1 MKWLRSCVQRAHVGA
16 AALGCPAER
25 SSAQRLL
32 LCAALVSL
40 ALSLAARAEL
50 ARWVQ
55 DIDAV
60 SALRAVFFR
69 TVPLPS
75 GPVTVRRPPRETRE
89 ELTKLLATKPT
100 DADWLALRA
109 REAEQQLDF
118 TAAEADWKR
127 QARSASGNLALAD
140 YYHRRNQ
147 PREEITALA
156 AVATAA
162 SPRSERLVPP
172 SQQRSWRALERIF
185 ALIDAHALS
194 ADVSVK
200 HYQTWMA
207 RYPKEAGVYHR
218 FFTFLLARKDFA
230 AAEKHI
236 AAYQQAFPDDRVF
249 PVRARASLAHARGAE
264 GEALALYEQS
274 YDPLWPPELVRSY
287 FALLGET
294 RNLRTFLDRTRAAIA
309 ASPDDVVA
317 TSRLF
322 YYYQQ
327 QGNPAAARRALIEFR
342 LRKESRRAAWTANDL
357 WVLAQLLEGIQ
368 DSNEAA
374 RAYYAL
380 YSLPGTAPADTEKAL
395 AGLVRLLFESPAH
408 SVRFGS
414 GDLTFYKDIA
424 TLDSGPGF
432 LNGILSLIFNSVSP
446 AERYAVQEQ
455 SSVAY
460 FHRAQAAE
468 LLALFELRYPQSAE
482 RPALRTRLI
491 EVYALYGD
499 ADALIAA
506 AQKFLADFP
515 SAPQRTRVALLMA
528 EGYARKDQTREEFA
542 AYDALLEE
550 LAARAD
556 RVPLG
561 AGASSQPQY
570 VREEEGE
577 SEGGSESEDS
587 GARWRQP
594 EGPAVRSPEY
604 ARVLDRYIARLT
616 SKRQPLQV
624 LAIYRREIVRNPT
637 DPGLYERLA
646 SFLEQNN
653 MGRDLEETYRRAMRQ
668 FQDRSWYHKLARWYL
683 RRKRDAA
690 FEQLTQEVTAA
701 FSGSDLEQYFRE
713 TASRGIG
720 PQLYLRVNLYA
731 HQRFPHNLS
740 FVHNLLRA
748 YSSDLTRDHAAWE
761 RLIREY
767 WFYEEGLRSRL
778 FEDLSRHGQLD
789 SEVSAALALGM
800 ATSGGKWPDLARTN
814 PAVARFL
821 GEAAAWQS
829 HFESAAPVLGALAA
843 EHPGDA
849 DLGRRSA
856 SIYRSLA
863 AFDSQNTDLAAGVEQ
878 NLARFDPRDRATLA
892 RVGEV
897 YADCEL
903 LEKSR
908 PWWNRIAA
916 VEPGKADGYLE
927 SATVFWDYY
936 QFDDA
941 LRLIGEG
948 RKKLNKPSLYAYE
961 AGAIRENQRD
971 YRRAI
976 EEYMQGAREQPHM
989 QAYQRLMTLARRP
1002 AHRPLVEEATINAV
1016 AGPNPSAAAL
1026 NLRVALLEEQN
1037 RRDDL
1042 EKLLGSMVE
1051 SASSFDILENV
1062 EQIASRQGFDALR
1075 RRTLERRIALLSD
1088 PVERLRL
1095 RLALVGFHE
1104 GRKDVDSARREIEAV
1119 YAENSK
1125 VLGVVRAVV
1134 DFHWR
1139 HENHARAIEVLTQAA
1154 AASHPALRRQ
1164 FTFEAARK
1172 STASRQFEQAR
1183 KFLEPL
1189 LKDDPFNGEYLAAQ
1203 ADTYASARDDK
1214 GLRDFYL
1221 ATITAMKSAPL
1232 PVADRNARIAALRR
1246 GLIPALTRLKDFT
1259 GAVDQYIEIINR
1271 YPEDEGLVSEAARY
1285 ALEHNLRDRLL
1296 ADYAKTESD
1305 SPRDFRW
1312 PMVVA
1317 RLQTHFE
1324 DYSAAIAAY
1333 SRATRIRPDRSDL
1346 FNARGILEERLM
1358 RFDEALATYERL
1370 YELSYKNPQWME
1382 KVALVRARK
1391 GETEAA
1397 VAALRTALV
1406 EGRPERRGNFF
1417 EVARR
1422 LESWNMLPQARTFA
1436 ERGVVMAG
1444 DKLLFYEL
1452 PGAVLYA
1459 RIMTRLRQH
1468 SAALERLSTLVPDS
1482 EIADQDRERFQAVQR
1497 EVGQTV
1503 QRYFSPEERLAF
1515 VAYLEQQQR
1524 AGRNLQ
1530 RDLLPLAQA
1539 AGLADL
1545 EARWRYQVM
1554 MAAPGTQGAET
1565 HYARL
1570 VQLQRSRLQ
1579 FNELGAQ
1586 LEAYHRVHPRAD
1598 YKYLILT
1605 RAADAYRAAGNTD
1618 AEFRVLDARFQAWE
1632 GGGNWERY
1640 FELLL
1645 ARDPARLVALAG
1657 PASGLTEGLRD
1668 AAANYVVEHGSTALA
1683 LQTVT
1688 NRGRGLN
1695 TLWTRAYTGLVGL
1708 HFSETTPSVE
1718 DAFRAALDTRPI
1730 GERIGKPVNRDEAF
1744 AGDLWFYYGS
1754 RYGEFRAL
1762 SKRGDPED
1770 YLPATLEA
1778 RPGYSEAY
1786 FTLADYYQ
1794 ETRQFDRAIADYDHA
1809 LELDASRGAAHHRV
1823 ALILA
1828 QQGRR
1833 EDAAARLRSALVAHQ
1848 HVLDSGRA
1856 LESFWTDTFATLD
1869 TAGRYNLFGPLKPEA
1884 DKLLRSYVRRNGGY
1898 RFEPLLRGIMAAA
1911 GETEGMTWLLD
1922 LARAAPDES
1931 SFLAELLNPR
1941 IVSDERAGMIHR
1953 RLLELRQQKFDTAHG
1968 DARSEAEADLRSA
1981 QLRYMRHLARH
1992 GGEQRARE
2000 LLAAWPESLRQPY
2013 VRDLAPLEIRL
2024 APDAER
2030 LDTLLQRYRF
2040 LPDTAPDTETLLRA
2054 ARGLLALRDA
2064 PGARRVLEFVY
2075 SRELERYNFAAANFL
2090 GLAEVRLEQND
2101 VPAALSLLRRM
2112 NLISGEPF
2120 ENLEAAADLLER
2132 MGRHADAVEFRA
2144 ARTRAFP
2151 WNYEA
2156 RMRLARAQ
2164 SASAAKSQEA
2174 LALLRAVA
2182 LSADAMYSTRV
2193 DASLAW
2199 SHTKGGALASGSAEL
2214 DALASGSLATNPAV
2228 AEQPLWF
2235 QARVEAARSAPL
2247 EQRVK
2252 LLQDAVAIHPDST
2265 TARQSLFA
2273 AALEAGRHQ
2282 FAVAAFERWLLHG
2295 GVASDEPPQ
2304 EADAESSGRQAGA
2317 DTEDAFEEERYDYS
2331 NERYEADRF
2340 LGDGGLDRRQ
2350 RAQMAVRLATAF
2362 EKLGHLNSALGA
2374 LRIAGFLE
2382 TDAAARSQIEQRS
2395 RAVKAG
2401 LARRE
2406 QNARRRPRISPNLEQ
2421 ETVVR
2426 PQLARAAAGKGGQP

>member
-1 MKWLRSCVQRAHVGA
+1 MKWLRDRCAWIA
-16 AALGCPAER
+16 AGT
-25 SSAQRLL
+25 LL
-32 LCAALVSL
+32 VLT
-40 ALSLAARAEL
+40 LAARADL

-55 DIDAV
+55 DIDAA

-75 GPVTVRRPPRETRE
+75 GTVTVRRPPRETRE

-127 QARSASGNLALAD
+127 QARSANGNLALAD

-147 PREEITALA
+147 PREEISALA
-156 AVATAA
+156 AVAAA
-162 SPRSERLVPP
+162 PSPRSERLLPP
-172 SQQRSWRALERIF
+172 AQQRSWRALERVF
-185 ALIDAHALS
+185 ALIDAHALP

-200 HYQTWMA
+200 HYQAWMA
-207 RYPKEAGVYHR
+207 RYPKEAGVSQR
-218 FFTFLLARKDFA
+218 FFNFLLARKDFA
-230 AAEKHI
+230 VAEKHI
-236 AAYQQAFPDDRVF
+236 ATYQLAFPDDRVF

-264 GEALALYEQS
+264 AEALALYEQS

-294 RNLRTFLDRTRAAIA
+294 RNLRMFLDRTRAAIA
-309 ASPDDVVA
+309 ANPDDVVA
-317 TSRLF
+317 ASRLF

-380 YSLPGTAPADTEKAL
+380 YSLPGAAPADTERAL
-395 AGLVRLLFESPAH
+395 AGLIRLLFESPAH

-424 TLDSGPGF
+424 TLDTGPGF

-446 AERYAVQEQ
+446 AERYATQEQ

-468 LLALFELRYPQSAE
+468 LLALFEACYPQSAE

-491 EVYALYGD
+491 EAYALYGD

-570 VREEEGE
+570 ARDEEGD
-577 SEGGSESEDS
+577 SEGEDS

-594 EGPAVRSPEY
+594 EAPGVRSPEY

-624 LAIYRREIVRNPT
+624 LALYRREIVRNPS

-653 MGRDLEETYRRAMRQ
+653 MGRDLEETYRRAMKQ

-713 TASRGIG
+713 TGGGGGS

-740 FVHNLLRA
+740 FVRNLLGA
-748 YSSDLTRDHAAWE
+748 YTSLPTRDHAAWE

-767 WFYEEGLRSRL
+767 WFYEEGLRNQF
-778 FEDLSRHGQLD
+778 FEDVSRHGQLD

-800 ATSGGKWPDLARTN
+800 ATSGGKWPDLARNN
-814 PAVARFL
+814 PAAARFL

-829 HFESAAPVLGALAA
+829 HFESAAPVLGALAL
-843 EHPGDA
+843 EHPGDV

-856 SIYRSLA
+856 SIFRSLA
-863 AFDSQNTDLAAGVEQ
+863 AFDPQNTDLAAGVEQ
-878 NLARFDPRDRATLA
+878 NLARFDPRDRAALA

-897 YADCEL
+897 YADREL
-903 LEKSR
+903 LDKSR

-941 LRLIGEG
+941 LRLISEG
-948 RKKLNKPSLYAYE
+948 RKKLGKPALYAYE

-971 YRRAI
+971 YRRAVD
-976 EEYMQGAREQPHM
+976 EYLRGALEQPHM
-989 QAYQRLMTLARRP
+989 QASQRLMTLARRP
-1002 AHRPLVEEATINAV
+1002 AHRALVEEATLNAV
-1016 AGPNPSAAAL
+1016 AGPNPSAAAF

-1037 RRDDL
+1037 RRDEL
-1042 EKLLGSMVE
+1042 EKLLGSVVE
-1051 SASSFDILENV
+1051 GTSSFEMLENV
-1062 EQIASRQGFDALR
+1062 DQIASRQGFDGLR
-1075 RRTLERRIALLSD
+1075 RRTLERRIAMLSD

-1095 RLALVGFHE
+1095 RLTLVGFHE
-1104 GRKDVDSARREIEAV
+1104 GRKDLDSARKEIEAV

-1125 VLGVVRAVV
+1125 VLGVVRAIV

-1139 HENHARAIEVLTQAA
+1139 HQNHSRAIEILTQAA
-1154 AASHPALRRQ
+1154 AASHPALGRQ

-1172 STASRQFEQAR
+1172 ATASTRFEEAR
-1183 KFLEPL
+1183 AFLAPL
-1189 LKDDPFNGEYLAAQ
+1189 LKDEPFNGEYLATQ
-1203 ADTYASARDDK
+1203 ADTYASAADDK

-1285 ALEHNLRDRLL
+1285 ALERNLRDRLL
-1296 ADYAKTESD
+1296 AYYAKTESD

-1312 PMVVA
+1312 AMVTA

-1346 FNARGILEERLM
+1346 FTARGVMEERLM

-1370 YELSYKNPQWME
+1370 YELSYRNPQWME
-1382 KVALVRARK
+1382 KIALVRARK
-1391 GETEAA
+1391 GETDAA
-1397 VAALRTALV
+1397 VAALQSALI
-1406 EGRPERRGNFF
+1406 EKRPERPGNFF

-1436 ERGVVMAG
+1436 ERGVGLAG
-1444 DKLLFYEL
+1444 DKLLIEEVS
-1452 PGAVLYA
+1452 GAVLYS

-1468 SAALERLSTLVPDS
+1468 SAALERLYSSIPRPEPEDTPRYNLGV
-1482 EIADQDRERFQAVQR
+1482 ALR

-1503 QRYFSPEERLAF
+1503 QRYFSPEERAAF
-1515 VAYLEQQQR
+1515 ATYLEQQQSV
-1524 AGRNLQ
+1524 GRSVQ

-1545 EARWRYQVM
+1545 EARWRNQLM
-1554 MAAPGTQGAET
+1554 MAAPGTSEGDA

-1579 FNELGAQ
+1579 FKELGAQ
-1586 LEAYHRVHPRAD
+1586 LEAYDRVYPRAD
-1598 YKYLILT
+1598 YRYHVLD
-1605 RAADAYRAAGNTD
+1605 RAAEAYRAAGNTD
-1618 AEFRVLDARFQAWE
+1618 AEFRVLSARF
-1632 GGGNWERY
+1632 GMDGGNERY

-1645 ARDPARLVALAG
+1645 QRHPPRLVELAG
-1657 PASGLTEGLRD
+1657 PGTARLDSVRN
-1668 AAANYVVEHGSTALA
+1668 AAANYIVEHGSTALA
-1683 LQTVT
+1683 LQAVA

-1708 HFSETTPSVE
+1708 HFSETTAPVE

-1730 GERIGKPVNRDEAF
+1730 GDRIGKPVNRDEVF
-1744 AGDLWFYYGS
+1744 AGELWFYYGS

-1762 SKRGDPED
+1762 SRHGDPED
-1770 YLPATLEA
+1770 YLPAMLEA
-1778 RPGYSEAY
+1778 RPAYSEAY

-1809 LELDASRGAAHHRV
+1809 LELDASRGAAHHRIAV
-1823 ALILA
+1823 MLVE
-1828 QQGRR
+1828 QGKSP
-1833 EDAAARLRSALVAHQ
+1833 EAAARFRSALQAYQ
-1848 HVLDSGRA
+1848 RSFDASRFP
-1856 LESFWTDTFATLD
+1856 ESLWSDVRATLEVIGD
-1869 TAGRYNLFGPLKPEA
+1869 RKLLTELRPDA
-1884 DKLLRSYVRRNGGY
+1884 DKLLRTYVRRNGSY
-1898 RFEPLLRGIMAAA
+1898 RFEPLLRGLLACA
-1911 GETEGMTWLLD
+1911 GETEGITWLLD
-1922 LARAAPDES
+1922 LAHAAPDEA
-1931 SFLAELLNPR
+1931 SFLNEVLGLNVLPDSR
-1941 IVSDERAGMIHR
+1941 TGSLHR
-1953 RLLELRQQKFDTAHG
+1953 RIIELRQQKV
-1968 DARSEAEADLRSA
+1968 DAAQGEAQGEAAADLRSA
-1981 QLRYMRHLARH
+1981 EIRYMKHLLRNRQP
-1992 GGEQRARE
+1992 QRVRE
-2000 LLAAWPESLRQPY
+2000 LLDAWPELVRQTY
-2013 VRDLAPLEIRL
+2013 SGEVAVLEVRLASASSTLDALLTRYRSQPEF
-2024 APDAER
+2024 APDA
-2030 LDTLLQRYRF
+2030 
-2040 LPDTAPDTETLLRA
+2040 ETLLRA
-2054 ARGLLALRDA
+2054 ARGLRATADA
-2064 PGARRVLEFVY
+2064 AGARRVLEFVY
-2075 SRELERYNFAAANFL
+2075 NRELERYNFAAANFL
-2090 GLAEVRLEQND
+2090 GLAEVRLEQYD

-2132 MGRHADAVEFRA
+2132 MNRHAEAVEFRS
-2144 ARTRAFP
+2144 ARVRAFP
-2151 WNYEA
+2151 WDYEA

-2164 SASAAKSQEA
+2164 SASNAKSGEA
-2174 LALLRAVA
+2174 LTLLKTVA
-2182 LSADAMYSTRV
+2182 SSADAMYSTRI
-2193 DASLAW
+2193 DAALAW
-2199 SHTKGGALASGSAEL
+2199 ARAKAGVLASGSAEL
-2214 DALASGSLATNPAV
+2214 DAIASNSVTTNPSA

-2235 QARVEAARSAPL
+2235 QARLEAARSAPL
-2247 EQRVK
+2247 DQCIK
-2252 LLQDAVAIHPDST
+2252 LLQDAVAIDPEST
-2265 TARQSLFA
+2265 TARQSLFV

-2282 FAVAAFERWLLHG
+2282 FAVAVFEPWLLRG
-2295 GVASDEPPQ
+2295 GIDSDEPVH
-2304 EADAESSGRQAGA
+2304 ETDAESSAQQAGG
-2317 DTEDAFEEERYDYS
+2317 DVDEVFEEGRYEYS
-2331 NERYEADRF
+2331 SERYEADRF
-2340 LGDGGLDRRQ
+2340 LDGSGLDRQQ
-2350 RAQMAVRLATAF
+2350 RAQMAARLASAY
-2362 EKLGHLNSALGA
+2362 EKLGELNGALGT
-2374 LRIAGFLE
+2374 LRVAGFLE
-2382 TDAAARSQIEQRS
+2382 TDPAARRSIEQRS
-2395 RAVKAG
+2395 QSLKSE

-2406 QNARRRPRISPNLEQ
+2406 QNARRRPKISPTLEQ
-2421 ETVVR
+2421 ENVVR
-2426 PQLARAAAGKGGQP
+2426 PRIAQVSAGKGGQP